1 MSTPTREPDISA
13 SSEWRR
19 SWTVVAAS
27 VVGLILLTVN
37 VYSTGVMVVPL
48 EREFG
53 WSRAEI
59 FSGPMIVSCVGVI
72 VAPLLGMA
80 IDRFG
85 ARRIA
90 LAGAILYCLAIGLL
104 STATGN
110 IRSWWALWSGV
121 ALTTAFISPTVW
133 MAAVSSLFFASRGF
147 ALAVTLCGTGLG
159 AGLIP
164 IASSIFL
171 NMFGWRKAYIALAVF
186 WGLITLPLL
195 AFLFSSATDR
205 QRTAVSV
212 ETAPEMA
219 APSGL
224 SKREGFLS
232 WVFVKLAVAAS
243 AICLVISG
251 LIVNLVPILR
261 WQGISSSTAAAVAG
275 IVGVGTVIGRL
286 CTGILL
292 DRLDARMVA
301 AAGVAAPIAT
311 SLLMLGAPGS
321 IPAAIVAV
329 AILGL
334 AAGAELNAVAYLAA
348 KYFGLRN
355 FGALFGTISGFLV
368 LTNGL
373 GPLILN
379 HVYDVT
385 RSYAVGL
392 WLVIP
397 FSLLSSILFITLKRY
412 AKVFAAVPVAAATT
426 GLDGLRA
433 PDNGQPIR
441 NPP

>member
-1 MSTPTREPDISA
+1 VSTSTRVPDISA
-13 SSEWRR
+13 GSEWRR

-59 FSGPMIVSCVGVI
+59 FSGPMIVSCVGVL
-72 VAPLLGMA
+72 VAPFLGMA

-90 LAGAILYCLAIGLL
+90 IVGATLYCFAIGLL

-110 IRSWWALWSGV
+110 IWSWWALWSVV

-133 MAAVSSLFFASRGF
+133 MAAVSSLFSASRGL

-164 IASSIFL
+164 IASNIFL
-171 NMFGWRKAYIALAVF
+171 NQFGWRQAYIALAVF

-195 AFLFSSATDR
+195 VFLFSSATDR
-205 QRTAVSV
+205 QRGTVAV
-212 ETAPEMA
+212 ETAAKRA
-219 APSGL
+219 ALSGL

-232 WVFVKLAVAAS
+232 WVFVKLLVAAS

-261 WQGISSSTAAAVAG
+261 WQGIASSTAAAVAG
-275 IVGVGTVIGRL
+275 IVGVGTVVGRL
-286 CTGILL
+286 CTGVLL
-292 DRLDARMVA
+292 DRLDARIVA
-301 AAGVAAPIAT
+301 AVGVAAPIAT
-311 SLLMLGAPGS
+311 SLLLIGAPGS
-321 IPAAIVAV
+321 IPVAMAAV
-329 AILGL
+329 AIVGL
-334 AAGAELNAVAYLAA
+334 AAGAELNAVAYLAS

-373 GPLILN
+373 GPLVLN
-379 HVYDVT
+379 SVYDVT
-385 RSYAVGL
+385 HSYAVGL

-397 FSLLSSILFITLKRY
+397 FSLLSSILFVTLKRY
-412 AKVFAAVPVAAATT
+412 EKVVVAGPVAAATT
-426 GLDGLRA
+426 GLDRLR
-433 PDNGQPIR
+433 
-441 NPP
+441 

>member
-1 MSTPTREPDISA
+1 MSTPIREPDISA
-13 SSEWRR
+13 SAEWRR

-27 VVGLILLTVN
+27 VVGLILLTIN

-59 FSGPMIVSCVGVI
+59 FSGPMIVACVGVI
-72 VAPLLGMA
+72 LAPFLGMA
-80 IDRFG
+80 IDRLG

-90 LAGAILYCLAIGLL
+90 IVGAILYCLAIGLL

-110 IRSWWALWSGV
+110 IWSWWALWSGV

-133 MAAVSSLFFASRGF
+133 MAAVSSLFVSSRGF

-164 IASSIFL
+164 ISSNIFL
-171 NMFGWRKAYIALAVF
+171 ELFGWRKAYIALAVF
-186 WGLITLPLL
+186 WGVITLPLL
-195 AFLFSSATDR
+195 VFLFSSATDR
-205 QRTAVSV
+205 RRAAVAA
-212 ETAPEMA
+212 ETGPEA
-219 APSGL
+219 AALGGL

-232 WVFVKLAVAAS
+232 WVFVKMTLAAS
-243 AICLVISG
+243 AITLAISG

-275 IVGVGTVIGRL
+275 IVGVGTVVGRL
-286 CTGILL
+286 CAGMLL
-292 DRLDARMVA
+292 DRLDARLVA

-311 SLLMLGAPGS
+311 SLLLLSVPGS
-321 IPAAIVAV
+321 IPAAVVAV

-334 AAGAELNAVAYLAA
+334 AAGAELNAVGYLAA

-355 FGALFGTISGFLV
+355 FGALFGTISGCLV

-373 GPLILN
+373 GPLVVN

-385 RSYAVGL
+385 RSYAAGL

-397 FSLLSSILFITLKRY
+397 FALLSSVLFVTLKRY
-412 AKVFAAVPVAAATT
+412 EQLVPAVT
-426 GLDGLRA
+426 
-433 PDNGQPIR
+433 
-441 NPP
+441 